1 MMLDYNC
8 KTLLNLIINVD
19 ALLLNNFIFI
29 DILKNVRESIKDI
42 DVTYLLLYFCELLLF
57 F

>member
-1 MMLDYNC
+1 MLNYNC
-8 KTLLNLIINVD
+8 QTLLNLIINVD

-29 DILKNVRESIKDI
+29 DILKNVKESIKNI
-42 DVTYLLLYFCELLLF
+42 NIIYFLFHFLKLSLF

>member
-1 MMLDYNC
+1 M
-8 KTLLNLIINVD
+8 LLNLIINVD

-29 DILKNVRESIKDI
+29 DILENVRESIENI
-42 DVTYLLLYFCELLLF
+42 NVIYFLFYFYRFSLF

>member
-1 MMLDYNC
+1 MLF
-8 KTLLNLIINVD
+8 NLIINVD

-29 DILKNVRESIKDI
+29 DILKNVKESIKNI
-42 DVTYLLLYFCELLLF
+42 NVIYFLFYFLELSLF

>member
-1 MMLDYNC
+1 M
-8 KTLLNLIINVD
+8 LLNLMINVD

-29 DILKNVRESIKDI
+29 DILENVRESIKEI
-42 DVTYLLLYFCELLLF
+42 NIIYFLFHFHKLSLF

>member
-1 MMLDYNC
+1 M
-8 KTLLNLIINVD
+8 LLNLIIDVD

-29 DILKNVRESIKDI
+29 DILENVKESIENI
-42 DVTYLLLYFCELLLF
+42 NVTYFLLHFYELLLF

>member
-1 MMLDYNC
+1 MMLNYNC
-8 KTLLNLIINVD
+8 QALLNLMINVD

-29 DILKNVRESIKDI
+29 DILENVRKSIKNIDI
-42 DVTYLLLYFCELLLF
+42 IYFLFHFHEFLLF